1 MGLQPPIQHLR
12 KAGELA
18 SIEAPRALKNEPCTL
33 FEIKLQP
40 APLGNGVTP
49 RPMWLH
55 LHTRQPVHAQQLND
69 LRDAD
74 FTACH
79 IKSDAEHGRNR
90 EWQDARAREGHENVM
105 IYRGKVEPALCRDLM
120 PS

>member
-55 LHTRQPVHAQQLND
+55 LHTRQPVHARQLND

-74 FTACH
+74 FTARHQVGCRTR
-79 IKSDAEHGRNR
+79 SQPRVAGRPR
-90 EWQDARAREGHENVM
+90 PRR
-105 IYRGKVEPALCRDLM
+105 
-120 PS
+120 S